1 MLWFPDWPVTAL
13 EREAGAA
20 AQRQGSVQPGSVR
33 EGSGRKGSV
42 RDAAGKRPGSEPDEV
57 AGQRDTMS
65 GGPSPGAATSGASP
79 PSTGRGE
86 RTDAGR
92 GEASRPGRGERSK
105 AERGS
110 RHPIA
115 VVERNLVVACSASAR
130 AEGVRRG
137 QRRRDAQARCP
148 GLILV
153 NADAARD
160 HRAFAPIVSLLE
172 ERAPGIQL
180 VRPGLC
186 ALRARGPARYY
197 GGETEAARVLLSALR
212 EAGVDGVRAGI
223 ADGPFTAE
231 QAARAGTSADDPIFV
246 VPAGGAAGFLAP
258 LSVAVLD
265 ASAMIGTGAAGTKEA
280 ADLVGLLARLGV
292 QTLGGFAEMVPDRVR
307 ERFGER
313 GVRLHALAAG
323 QDSRPVQPRTP
334 PPELQREVA
343 FEPPLEIAD
352 QVAFAM
358 RVTAD
363 DFIAGLGAVDLV
375 CTELRVELVGDRGE
389 RSERVWLHPGSFDA
403 AAVVDRVR
411 WQLAEDVGADA
422 SGGDGAG
429 RGLRSGVTLVRISP
443 EAVDAASHHAPA
455 LFGGGPEER
464 VHHALSRVQAMLGH
478 RGVLTPAIGGGRWLA
493 ERQVLV
499 PWGDRDERDR
509 DERDRNQRDRQVTGS
524 GGLAAQ
530 RARPWP
536 GSLPDP
542 LPTTVF
548 ADPVPVDVR
557 ALGGELVDV
566 DERGNVAAVPAFF
579 IESGRRRAIEAW
591 AGPWPVVERG
601 WDAARS
607 RRAYRFQVVDAD
619 GSAWLLVCDGDAWT
633 AEATYD

>member
-1 MLWFPDWPVTAL
+1 MTTVAPVRSLVLWFPDWPVTAIA
-13 EREAGAA
+13 REAGPAA
-20 AQRQGSVQPGSVR
+20 ADGMG
-33 EGSGRKGSV
+33 
-42 RDAAGKRPGSEPDEV
+42 
-57 AGQRDTMS
+57 M
-65 GGPSPGAATSGASP
+65 
-79 PSTGRGE
+79 
-86 RTDAGR
+86 
-92 GEASRPGRGERSK
+92 
-105 AERGS
+105 
-110 RHPIA
+110 RHPVA

-148 GLILV
+148 GLTV
-153 NADAARD
+153 VPADAARD
-160 HRAFAPIVSLLE
+160 QRAFAPVVALIE
-172 ERAPGIQL
+172 ERVPGVQL

-197 GGETEAARVLLSALR
+197 GGEVEAARMLLGALR
-212 EAGVDGVRAGI
+212 DQGLDGVRAGI

-231 QAARAGTSADDPIFV
+231 QAARGGTSADDPVFV

-265 ASAMIGTGAAGTKEA
+265 AAAGGAAGAASGKDGA

-292 QTLGGFAEMVPDRVR
+292 QTLGGFAEMHPDRVR

-323 QDSRPVQPRTP
+323 HDSRPVEPRTP

-363 DFIAGLGAVDLV
+363 DFVAGLGAIDLV

-403 AAVVDRVR
+403 PAVVDRVR
-411 WQLAEDVGADA
+411 WQLAEDVGAGDA
-422 SGGDGAG
+422 GGPGG
-429 RGLRSGVTLVRISP
+429 SVNVGLRSGVTLVRISP

-455 LFGGGPEER
+455 LFGGGPEQR

-499 PWGDRDERDR
+499 PWGDKDERDR
-509 DERDRNQRDRQVTGS
+509 RSGARAGAAGAGS

-566 DERGNVAAVPAFF
+566 DERGTVSAVPAFLT
-579 IESGRRRAIEAW
+579 ESGRRRAIQAW

-607 RRAYRFQVVDAD
+607 RRAHRFQIVDAD
-619 GSAWLLVCDGDAWT
+619 GGAWLLVCDGDAWT

>member
-1 MLWFPDWPVTAL
+1 MTPGTPVRSLVLWFPDWPVTAL
-13 EREAGAA
+13 EREAGA
-20 AQRQGSVQPGSVR
+20 G
-33 EGSGRKGSV
+33 
-42 RDAAGKRPGSEPDEV
+42 AGRPGS
-57 AGQRDTMS
+57 S
-65 GGPSPGAATSGASP
+65 GGAPEAVMTAAGERPGDDRP
-79 PSTGRGE
+79 HRGE
-86 RTDAGR
+86 GR
-92 GEASRPGRGERSK
+92 
-105 AERGS
+105 

-115 VVERNLVVACSASAR
+115 VVERNLIVACSADAR
-130 AEGVRRG
+130 REGVRRG
-137 QRRRDAQARCP
+137 MRRRDAQARCP
-148 GLILV
+148 GLVLV

-160 HRAFAPIVSLLE
+160 HRAFAPIVSLIE
-172 ERAPGIQL
+172 ERAPGVQL

-186 ALRARGPARYY
+186 ALRIRGPARYY
-197 GGETEAARVLLSALR
+197 GGEIEAARVLIGVLR
-212 EAGVDGVRAGI
+212 EAGLDDVRAGV

-231 QAARAGTSADDPIFV
+231 QAARGGTSADDPVFV

-258 LSVAVLD
+258 LPISVLD
-265 ASAMIGTGAAGTKEA
+265 ASAMLGGRAEEVTAAT
-280 ADLVGLLARLGV
+280 DLVGLLARLGV
-292 QTLGGFAEMVPDRVR
+292 QTLGGFAEMEADRVR

-313 GVRLHALAAG
+313 GVRFHALAAG
-323 QDSRPVQPRTP
+323 RDSRPVQPRTP
-334 PPELQREVA
+334 PPELEREIA

-363 DFIAGLGAVDLV
+363 DFVTGLGAVDLV

-411 WQLAEDVGADA
+411 WQLAEDVGAGDPA
-422 SGGDGAG
+422 GG
-429 RGLRSGVTLVRISP
+429 GLRSGVTLVRISP

-478 RGVLTPAIGGGRWLA
+478 RGVVTPAIGGGRWLA

-509 DERDRNQRDRQVTGS
+509 QAKGG

-536 GSLPDP
+536 GSLPEP
-542 LPTTVF
+542 LPSTVF

-566 DERGNVAAVPAFF
+566 DDRGNVAAVPAFF
-579 IESGRRRAIEAW
+579 VESGRRRPIQAW

-619 GSAWLLVCDGDAWT
+619 GGAWLLVCDGDAWT

>member
-1 MLWFPDWPVTAL
+1 MTPVTPVRSLVLWFPDWPVTAIA
-13 EREAGAA
+13 REAGAGVESDA
-20 AQRQGSVQPGSVR
+20 PGVR
-33 EGSGRKGSV
+33 
-42 RDAAGKRPGSEPDEV
+42 RPL
-57 AGQRDTMS
+57 
-65 GGPSPGAATSGASP
+65 
-79 PSTGRGE
+79 
-86 RTDAGR
+86 
-92 GEASRPGRGERSK
+92 
-105 AERGS
+105 
-110 RHPIA
+110 A
-115 VVERNLVVACSASAR
+115 VVERNLVVACSPSAR
-130 AEGVRRG
+130 ADGVRRG

-148 GLILV
+148 GLTV
-153 NADAARD
+153 VAADEARD
-160 HRAFAPIVSLLE
+160 HRAFAPVVSLIE
-172 ERAPGIQL
+172 ERAPGVQL

-197 GGETEAARVLLSALR
+197 GGEVAAARVLLDVLR
-212 EAGVDGVRAGI
+212 DQGVDGVRAGI

-231 QAARAGTSADDPIFV
+231 QAARGGTSAADPVFV

-265 ASAMIGTGAAGTKEA
+265 AAAGGVGKEGA
-280 ADLVGLLARLGV
+280 GDLVGLLARLGV
-292 QTLGGFAEMVPDRVR
+292 QTLGGFAEMDPDRVR

-323 QDSRPVQPRTP
+323 RDSRPVQPRTP

-363 DFIAGLGAVDLV
+363 DFVAGLGAVDLV

-403 AAVVDRVR
+403 PAIVDRVR
-411 WQLAEDVGADA
+411 WQLAEDVGSGDA
-422 SGGDGAG
+422 GGSAG
-429 RGLRSGVTLVRISP
+429 GGLRSGVALVRISP
-443 EAVDAASHHAPA
+443 EAVEAASHHAPA
-455 LFGGGPEER
+455 LFGGGPEQR

-478 RGVLTPAIGGGRWLA
+478 RGVLTPVIGGGRWLA

-499 PWGDRDERDR
+499 PWGDKDARDR
-509 DERDRNQRDRQVTGS
+509 RAGTRAPGAGGA

-566 DERGNVAAVPAFF
+566 DERGAVSAVPAFLT
-579 IESGRRRAIEAW
+579 ESGRRRAIEAW

-601 WDAARS
+601 WDAARA
-607 RRAYRFQVVDAD
+607 RRAHRFQVVDAD
-619 GSAWLLVCDGDAWT
+619 GGAWLLVCDGDAWT
-633 AEATYD
+633 AEAAYD

>member
-1 MLWFPDWPVTAL
+1 MTPGTPVRSLVLWFPDWPVTAL
-13 EREAGAA
+13 EREAGA
-20 AQRQGSVQPGSVR
+20 G
-33 EGSGRKGSV
+33 
-42 RDAAGKRPGSEPDEV
+42 AGRPGS
-57 AGQRDTMS
+57 S
-65 GGPSPGAATSGASP
+65 GGAPEAVMTAAGERPGDDRP
-79 PSTGRGE
+79 HRGE
-86 RTDAGR
+86 GR
-92 GEASRPGRGERSK
+92 
-105 AERGS
+105 

-115 VVERNLVVACSASAR
+115 VVERNLIVACSVDAR
-130 AEGVRRG
+130 GEGVRRG
-137 QRRRDAQARCP
+137 MRRRDAQARCP
-148 GLILV
+148 GLVLV

-160 HRAFAPIVSLLE
+160 HRAFASIVSLIE
-172 ERAPGIQL
+172 ERAPGVQL

-186 ALRARGPARYY
+186 ALRIRGPARYY
-197 GGETEAARVLLSALR
+197 GGEIEAARVLIGVLR
-212 EAGVDGVRAGI
+212 EAGLDDVRAGV

-231 QAARAGTSADDPIFV
+231 QAARGGTSADDPVFV

-258 LSVAVLD
+258 LPISVLD
-265 ASAMIGTGAAGTKEA
+265 ASAMLGGRAEEVTAAT
-280 ADLVGLLARLGV
+280 DLVGLLARLGV
-292 QTLGGFAEMVPDRVR
+292 QTLGGFAAMEADRVR

-313 GVRLHALAAG
+313 GVRFHALAAG
-323 QDSRPVQPRTP
+323 RDSRPVQPRTP
-334 PPELQREVA
+334 PPELEREIA

-363 DFIAGLGAVDLV
+363 DFVAGLGAVDLV

-411 WQLAEDVGADA
+411 WQLAEDVGA
-422 SGGDGAG
+422 GDPAG
-429 RGLRSGVTLVRISP
+429 GLRSGVTLVRISP

-478 RGVLTPAIGGGRWLA
+478 RGVVTPAIGGGRWLA

-509 DERDRNQRDRQVTGS
+509 QAKGG

-536 GSLPDP
+536 GSLPEP
-542 LPTTVF
+542 LPSTVF

-566 DERGNVAAVPAFF
+566 DDRGNVAAVPAFF
-579 IESGRRRAIEAW
+579 IESGRRRPIEAW

-619 GSAWLLVCDGDAWT
+619 GGAWLLVCDGDAWT

>member
-1 MLWFPDWPVTAL
+1 MLEAPVRSLVLWFPDWPVTAL

-20 AQRQGSVQPGSVR
+20 R
-33 EGSGRKGSV
+33 ERSG
-42 RDAAGKRPGSEPDEV
+42 PDVGE
-57 AGQRDTMS
+57 R
-65 GGPSPGAATSGASP
+65 PGAAP
-79 PSTGRGE
+79 VRQEP
-86 RTDAGR
+86 
-92 GEASRPGRGERSK
+92 
-105 AERGS
+105 

-115 VVERNLVVACSASAR
+115 VVERNLIVACSASAR

-148 GLILV
+148 GLKLV

-160 HRAFAPIVSLLE
+160 HRAFAPVVSLIE
-172 ERAPGIQL
+172 ERAPGVQL

-197 GGETEAARVLLSALR
+197 GGESEAARVLLDALR
-212 EAGVDGVRAGI
+212 EAGLAGVRAGI

-231 QAARAGTSADDPIFV
+231 QAARGGTSADDPVFV

-265 ASAMIGTGAAGTKEA
+265 ASAMAGAGAADAKETA
-280 ADLVGLLARLGV
+280 GLVGLLARLGV
-292 QTLGGFAEMVPDRVR
+292 QTLGGFAEMEPDRVR
-307 ERFGER
+307 ERFGNR
-313 GVRLHALAAG
+313 GLRLHALAAG

-375 CTELRVELVGDRGE
+375 CTELRVELIGDRGE

-411 WQLAEDVGADA
+411 WQLAEDVG
-422 SGGDGAG
+422 GGDTT
-429 RGLRSGVTLVRISP
+429 GLRSGVALVRISP
-443 EAVDAASHHAPA
+443 EAVDEASHHAPA

-509 DERDRNQRDRQVTGS
+509 PSSGEPARSGRGRAGASARATTA

-566 DERGNVAAVPAFF
+566 DERGNVSAVPSLF
-579 IESGRRRAIEAW
+579 IESGRRRAIQAW

-619 GSAWLLVCDGDAWT
+619 GGAWLLVCEGDAWT

>member
-1 MLWFPDWPVTAL
+1 MTPGTPVRSLVLWFPDWPVTAL
-13 EREAGAA
+13 EREAGA
-20 AQRQGSVQPGSVR
+20 G
-33 EGSGRKGSV
+33 
-42 RDAAGKRPGSEPDEV
+42 AGRPGS
-57 AGQRDTMS
+57 S
-65 GGPSPGAATSGASP
+65 GGAPEAVMTAAGERPGDDRP
-79 PSTGRGE
+79 HRGE
-86 RTDAGR
+86 GR
-92 GEASRPGRGERSK
+92 
-105 AERGS
+105 

-115 VVERNLVVACSASAR
+115 VVERNLIVACSADAR
-130 AEGVRRG
+130 GEGVRRG
-137 QRRRDAQARCP
+137 MRRRDAQARCP
-148 GLILV
+148 GLVLV

-160 HRAFAPIVSLLE
+160 HRAFASIVSLIE
-172 ERAPGIQL
+172 ERAPGVQL

-186 ALRARGPARYY
+186 ALRIRGPARYY
-197 GGETEAARVLLSALR
+197 GGEIEAARVLIGVLR
-212 EAGVDGVRAGI
+212 EAGLDDVRAGV

-231 QAARAGTSADDPIFV
+231 QAARGGTSADDPVFV

-258 LSVAVLD
+258 LPISVLD
-265 ASAMIGTGAAGTKEA
+265 ASAMLGGRAEEVTAAT
-280 ADLVGLLARLGV
+280 DLVGLLARLGV
-292 QTLGGFAEMVPDRVR
+292 QTLGGFAAMEADRVR

-313 GVRLHALAAG
+313 GVRFHALAAG
-323 QDSRPVQPRTP
+323 RDSRPVQPRTP
-334 PPELQREVA
+334 PPELEREIA

-363 DFIAGLGAVDLV
+363 DFVAGLGAVDLV

-411 WQLAEDVGADA
+411 WQLAEDVGA
-422 SGGDGAG
+422 GDPAG
-429 RGLRSGVTLVRISP
+429 GLRSGVTLVRISP

-478 RGVLTPAIGGGRWLA
+478 RGVVTPAIGGGRWLA

-509 DERDRNQRDRQVTGS
+509 QAKGG

-536 GSLPDP
+536 GSLPEP
-542 LPTTVF
+542 LPSTVF

-566 DERGNVAAVPAFF
+566 DDRGNVAAVPAFF
-579 IESGRRRAIEAW
+579 IESGRRRPIEAW

-619 GSAWLLVCDGDAWT
+619 GGAWLLVCDGDAWT

>member
-1 MLWFPDWPVTAL
+1 MTPGTPVRSLVLWFPDWPVTAL
-13 EREAGAA
+13 EREAGA
-20 AQRQGSVQPGSVR
+20 G
-33 EGSGRKGSV
+33 
-42 RDAAGKRPGSEPDEV
+42 AGRPGS
-57 AGQRDTMS
+57 S
-65 GGPSPGAATSGASP
+65 GGATEAVMTAAGERPGDDRP
-79 PSTGRGE
+79 HRGE
-86 RTDAGR
+86 GR
-92 GEASRPGRGERSK
+92 
-105 AERGS
+105 

-115 VVERNLVVACSASAR
+115 VVERNLIVACSADAR
-130 AEGVRRG
+130 REGVRRG
-137 QRRRDAQARCP
+137 MRRRDAQARCP
-148 GLILV
+148 GLVLV

-160 HRAFAPIVSLLE
+160 HRAFAPIVSLIE
-172 ERAPGIQL
+172 ERAPGVQL

-186 ALRARGPARYY
+186 ALRVRGPARYY
-197 GGETEAARVLLSALR
+197 GGEIEAARVLIGVLR
-212 EAGVDGVRAGI
+212 EAGLDDVRAGV

-231 QAARAGTSADDPIFV
+231 QAARGGTSADDPVFV

-258 LSVAVLD
+258 LPISVLD
-265 ASAMIGTGAAGTKEA
+265 ASAMLGGRAEEVTAAT
-280 ADLVGLLARLGV
+280 DLVGLLARLGV
-292 QTLGGFAEMVPDRVR
+292 QTLGGFAAMEADRVR

-313 GVRLHALAAG
+313 GVRFHALAAG
-323 QDSRPVQPRTP
+323 RDSRPVQPRTP
-334 PPELQREVA
+334 PPELEREIA

-363 DFIAGLGAVDLV
+363 DFVTGLGAVDLV

-411 WQLAEDVGADA
+411 WQLAEDVGAGDPA
-422 SGGDGAG
+422 GG
-429 RGLRSGVTLVRISP
+429 GLRSGVTLVRISP

-478 RGVLTPAIGGGRWLA
+478 RGVVTPAIGGGRWLA

-509 DERDRNQRDRQVTGS
+509 QAKGG

-536 GSLPDP
+536 GSLPEP
-542 LPTTVF
+542 LPSTVF

-566 DERGNVAAVPAFF
+566 DDRGNVAAVPAFF
-579 IESGRRRAIEAW
+579 VESGRRRPIEAW

-619 GSAWLLVCDGDAWT
+619 GGAWLLVCDGDAWT